1 MSIARSLAALERWLY
16 ATLTAD
22 ASLTAITGGQVY
34 FDSVPDTA
42 TVPYVYITNSDM
54 RDLKG
59 TGPNIYAT
67 RAHYAVRCVAETPP
81 GGLTTALINAAER
94 IHTVLHAG
102 SGSNADGSTIACVRE
117 QPFSMTE
124 RDPATGRPYRH
135 LGGIYRI
142 WVQ

>member
-102 SGSNADGSTIACVRE
+102 SNSDKPSSRSITSAKNK
-117 QPFSMTE
+117 
-124 RDPATGRPYRH
+124 
-135 LGGIYRI
+135 
-142 WVQ
+142 